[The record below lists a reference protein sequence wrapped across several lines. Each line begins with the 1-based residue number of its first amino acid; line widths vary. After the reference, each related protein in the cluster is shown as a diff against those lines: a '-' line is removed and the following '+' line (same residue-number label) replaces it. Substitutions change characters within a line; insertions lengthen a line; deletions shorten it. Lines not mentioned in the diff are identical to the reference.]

1 MRAKMAAIRA
11 CKAVDRIRVSALG
24 VVGEAR
30 KPANWSA
37 NGMFASIGI
46 IIN

>member
-1 MRAKMAAIRA
+1 MRTKIAAIMA
-11 CKAVDRIRVSALG
+11 CTAADRIVVSALG

-37 NGMFASIGI
+37 NVVPVSIGPDT
-46 IIN
+46 N